1 LGLDLRVLFAFLGA
15 KPDAKDAA
23 LSPLELARDVQ
34 IRRAEDGEITHVL
47 FRGLED
53 GDFLFDLDAR
63 ERVAPL
69 LVPFALLCLL
79 LGLDLALRGSS
90 GLKVVVDRLV
100 SGLSVELQKRI
111 VGLAGGRGFRPFMA
125 RGSLP
130 PGCAACLHCGAACS
144 SSSSS
149 D

>member
-1 LGLDLRVLFAFLGA
+1 MTVRKTDGDRILAGRGLEIAGVGLGDLRCKLGLDLRVLFAFLGA
-15 KPDAKDAA
+15 KADAKDAA

-53 GDFLFDLDAR
+53 RDFLFDLDAR

-79 LGLDLALRGSS
+79 LGLDLALRRSS
-90 GLKVVVDRLV
+90 GLQVVVDRLV
-100 SGLSVELQKRI
+100 SGLSMELQKRI
-111 VGLAGGRGFRPFMA
+111 V
-125 RGSLP
+125 
-130 PGCAACLHCGAACS
+130 
-144 SSSSS
+144 
-149 D
+149 